1 MMFGFVGMQPLHMG
15 LKAAQVAKLLDT
27 RSDLV
32 DSYFHQTIVTFGQ
45 KVHRKGLDSS
55 PGGSSTVI
63 QEVVFILW
71 ILMTSILC

>member
-27 RSDLV
+27 WSGLRVTHIVAVS
-32 DSYFHQTIVTFGQ
+32 SSMVTFGQ

-63 QEVVFILW
+63 
-71 ILMTSILC
+71 